1 MWRKKTLKLFF
12 FTFLLLHTIPLVD
25 RYLYETITKINYSIV
40 LPTLTLLSIRKLN
53 SPSSFIQLLI
63 IVISVFFL
71 LIGKSGTIF
80 ALVLSA
86 SSPYFI
92 FQNFKTKDDLIEFCS
107 SSIIKVSV
115 FLIITSIV
123 LFYLVSSK
131 LIEFYFLGE
140 YFIIASI
147 NYVPLLFWSFSI
159 LLLIRSSIVKYNLKE
174 YSFTGIIILLGIFF
188 SLIFL
193 TRSTLIALFALL
205 LMHYRKYWKLILFNF
220 AIVVFLYIPEIREF
234 SISYMGSDNVSEIA
248 EDDRRLDSILL
259 LINDSVNFGYDFRK
273 HMSFS
278 SLINLLFSIFP
289 FTLFYLIP
297 LSRPVFKFFFITNF
311 INFYL
316 FLLCIFIIAY
326 QMDFFSVFTLFFLL
340 EFFKFN
346 KNNLLNEVS

>member
-53 SPSSFIQLLI
+53 SPSSIIQLLI

-71 LIGKSGTIF
+71 LTGKAGTIF

-86 SSPYFI
+86 STPYFI
-92 FQNFKTKDDLIEFCS
+92 FQNFKTKDDLIDFCS
-107 SSIIKVSV
+107 STILKVSI
-115 FLIITSIV
+115 FLIITSLV
-123 LFYLVSSK
+123 LFYLVSSR

-159 LLLIRSSIVKYNLKE
+159 LLLIRSTIVKYNLAE
-174 YSFTGIIILLGIFF
+174 YLFVGIIILLGIFF

-205 LMHYRKYWKLILFNF
+205 LIYCRKYWKLILFNF
-220 AIVVFLYIPEIREF
+220 TIVIFLYIPEIREF
-234 SISYMGSDNVSEIA
+234 SISFMGSDNVSEIA
-248 EDDRRLDSILL
+248 EDDHRLDSILL
-259 LINDSVNFGYDFRK
+259 LINDAVQFGYDFRK
-273 HMSFS
+273 YMSFS

-297 LSRPVFKFFFITNF
+297 LLRPVSKLFFITNF
-311 INFYL
+311 ISFFM
-316 FLLCIFIIAY
+316 FLLCVFVIVY

-340 EFFKFN
+340 EFLKFN
-346 KNNLLNEVS
+346 KNNFFNEIS